1 MTQENREEFFKNI
14 IEYIKK
20 QPRDFPDQVNRKLR
34 KLETLEVAPPP
45 PPRVPTRE
53 EIKALKQRDHQTLN
67 ALKVMIQP
75 IMDQIQKKYR
85 KFRNPVVPQSV
96 IQYLFDEQEE
106 NYVRPDVVQF
116 RPYELDKD
124 KDGVPGLRDNATGK
138 FLYNLET
145 TMIEERLSNGYYT
158 RPKDFVADIRS
169 LAKDAKNV
177 GDRERALKANELLAN
192 VEVDVALI
200 EANPAMADCEN
211 VYLRQL
217 QRTKEKEEKRR
228 KRAEAD
234 ARLVGSDIP
243 ADPNEQSEDGPVILG
258 EPLPKTRPG
267 LFESYSTPTTS
278 LSNGHH
284 ATHSSH
290 SLESQQRLSNGSSIP
305 STRHSGEDVHM
316 SGTDSPS
323 HLDSQTMPP
332 PPPTISGAPL
342 FSRSRNTQPS
352 NATGI
357 STQPS
362 PLSQRSAFQSL
373 PRDVSPNALLNDAS
387 TTTSGKKTSD
397 PSTRS
402 SGDASSTQRTN
413 GGRDMSQFFSP
424 SAAARDDGG
433 GDSQLPDTQSQ
444 ELWMHSQGQQR
455 GPATSHAPT
464 FPSSHVGSDND
475 LASTAGGTQLSSQ
488 KDTIVDEGFLRG
500 LVELFVGRTEGWTV
514 EELEMVYRECME
526 CLWRSRGEWNRSR
539 VGVEVADV
547 FEEAVGE
554 VERGRM

>member
-1 MTQENREEFFKNI
+1 
-14 IEYIKK
+14 
-20 QPRDFPDQVNRKLR
+20 
-34 KLETLEVAPPP
+34 
-45 PPRVPTRE
+45 
-53 EIKALKQRDHQTLN
+53 
-67 ALKVMIQP
+67 
-75 IMDQIQKKYR
+75 MDQIQKKYR

-211 VYLRQL
+211 VYQRQL

-243 ADPNEQSEDGPVILG
+243 ADQNEQPEDGPVILG

-267 LFESYSTPTTS
+267 LFESYSTPTS
-278 LSNGHH
+278 LSNGH
-284 ATHSSH
+284 ATNSSH

-316 SGTDSPS
+316 GGTDSPS
-323 HLDSQTMPP
+323 QLDSQTMPP
-332 PPPTISGAPL
+332 PPPTTTGANL

-352 NATGI
+352 NVTGI
-357 STQPS
+357 STQLS
-362 PLSQRSAFQSL
+362 QISQRSAFQSI
-373 PRDVSPNALLNDAS
+373 PHDVSPNALINDAS

-397 PSTRS
+397 PSNRS
-402 SGDASSTQRTN
+402 SGDASTQITN
-413 GGRDMSQFFSP
+413 GRELSQFFSP
-424 SAAARDDGG
+424 PAGARED

-444 ELWMHSQGQQR
+444 ELWMHSQAHL
-455 GPATSHAPT
+455 PALQSTPTSQAQAGAGGPT
-464 FPSSHVGSDND
+464 FPSTHVGSDND
-475 LASTAGGTQLSSQ
+475 LASTAGVPSQGGDGTQMSSQ
-488 KDTIVDEGFLRG
+488 KDTIVDEGYLRE
-500 LVELFVGRTEGWTV
+500 LLELFVGRTNAWTV

-526 CLWRSRGEWNRSR
+526 CLWRNRGEWNRSR
-539 VGVEVADV
+539 VGADV
-547 FEEAVGE
+547 ASVFGEAVGE
-554 VERGRM
+554 VESARALARFEDSE